1 MYLQFTPE
9 GLRTKRLGEGIG
21 YLLQYSWASLV
32 AQLVKTR
39 FDPWVGKIPASREK
53 PTGWRPRKC
62 QCFSSSLKA
71 GKKPVSQFKGNQAR
85 KNSFSERVS
94 LFVLFRPITDWMR
107 PSHNRERSR
116 LYSAYQFKSHPK
128 PPRITFAQISGHP
141 VAQSG

>member
-1 MYLQFTPE
+1 MIMEADESLDLQ
-9 GLRTKRLGEGIG
+9 GESA
-21 YLLQYSWASLV
+21 SWKPRRADCVVTIHAGRSENQEKQCYGAS
-32 AQLVKTR
+32 Q
-39 FDPWVGKIPASREK
+39 K

-62 QCFSSSLKA
+62 QCFNSSLKA

-107 PSHNRERSR
+107 PSHNRERNR

-141 VAQSG
+141 VAQSS